1 MKQITLERIKEQ
13 NQILLE
19 MKSYIVFCTCVTFLG
34 LQVSPCPVGYHK
46 TADGYCC
53 QSVVCLKDHQF
64 HLCTFDGGSDTCTP
78 CDEGKINLDEIH
90 TKEWS
95 YDHQD
100 LCRVPDCDCSVPDT
114 VIDNLQECME
124 STGRP
129 HCVCNR
135 KDWYYGQDRFVC
147 NLANSSLKMSA
158 KEKGVELTQ
167 NGTVR
172 PCQPGYFKSQYGGS
186 ICSPHS
192 KCPQGFIV
200 DIKGTAVQDTTCKR
214 SLSSS
219 VPTTSTS
226 SSSEADQDST
236 ARKSDLVIG
245 LLIGLGAVFAVVFII
260 LGLTCWWKKRQKSD
274 RINNNVDVP
283 VDPEIGS
290 KEPLIEEKEKKDL
303 SASTEIQIQDGS
315 GKAKDS
321 IAASQKQEHLKGRDD
336 QERCCN
342 EEQPKNPLLKSGKTL
357 TKEHPIELEGSGLDL
372 LSLLDS
378 GPKSDLNSRLSP
390 PSNLCSISFAQV
402 CGTST
407 YFSRL
412 ISTSKRDF

>member
-1 MKQITLERIKEQ
+1 
-13 NQILLE
+13 
-19 MKSYIVFCTCVTFLG
+19 MKSYIVFCTFVTFLG

-95 YDHQD
+95 YDHQG

-114 VIDNLQECME
+114 VIDNLQECTE

-147 NLANSSLKMSA
+147 NLANNSLKMSA

-192 KCPQGFIV
+192 KCPQGFTV
-200 DIKGTAVQDTTCKR
+200 DIKGTAVQDTICKR

-245 LLIGLGAVFAVVFII
+245 LLIGLGAVIVVFII

-315 GKAKDS
+315 CKAKDS
-321 IAASQKQEHLKGRDD
+321 
-336 QERCCN
+336 
-342 EEQPKNPLLKSGKTL
+342 
-357 TKEHPIELEGSGLDL
+357 IELEGSGLDL

-378 GPKSDLNSRLSP
+378 GPKSDLNSRPCP

-402 CGTST
+402 DSFRGSLQNTSEDLGIGLSADT
-407 YFSRL
+407 KNINKIQKSGQTQGKEEMPVQGEY
-412 ISTSKRDF
+412 

>member
-1 MKQITLERIKEQ
+1 MKQITLERI
-13 NQILLE
+13 NE

-53 QSVVCLKDHQF
+53 LSVVCLKDHQF

-90 TKEWS
+90 TKEWP
-95 YDHQD
+95 YEHDG

-114 VIDNLQECME
+114 VIDNLQECTE

-135 KDWYYGQDRFVC
+135 KNWYYGQDRFVC
-147 NLANSSLKMSA
+147 NLANNSLKMSA

-245 LLIGLGAVFAVVFII
+245 LLIGLGAVIVVFII
-260 LGLTCWWKKRQKSD
+260 LGLTCWWKKRQKSAD

-321 IAASQKQEHLKGRDD
+321 I
-336 QERCCN
+336 
-342 EEQPKNPLLKSGKTL
+342 
-357 TKEHPIELEGSGLDL
+357 ELEGSGLDL

-378 GPKSDLNSRLSP
+378 GPKSDLNSRLCP

-402 CGTST
+402 DSFRGSLQNTSEDLGIGLSADT
-407 YFSRL
+407 KNTNKIQKSGQTQGKEEMPVQGEY
-412 ISTSKRDF
+412 

>member
-1 MKQITLERIKEQ
+1 
-13 NQILLE
+13 

-95 YDHQD
+95 YERDG

-245 LLIGLGAVFAVVFII
+245 LLIGLGAVIVVFII

-321 IAASQKQEHLKGRDD
+321 I
-336 QERCCN
+336 
-342 EEQPKNPLLKSGKTL
+342 
-357 TKEHPIELEGSGLDL
+357 ELEGSGLDL

-378 GPKSDLNSRLSP
+378 GPKSDLNSRLCP

-402 CGTST
+402 DSFRGSLQNTSEDLGIGLSADT
-407 YFSRL
+407 KNTNKIQKSGQTKGKEEMPVQGEY
-412 ISTSKRDF
+412 